1 MCYFT
6 GQITINKIFIDK
18 IPGENKIEIKLEVNP
33 SNLAFWDTVD
43 FKSMIVLTEPT
54 EILDFTVVRNA
65 DGTFT
70 MDVTYGGNLQN
81 KDLVVQIDPALSG
94 LDSLSRA
101 AKSSVTVAI
110 VPNDNELADFY
121 SQ

>member
-1 MCYFT
+1 M
-6 GQITINKIFIDK
+6 
-18 IPGENKIEIKLEVNP
+18 EVSP

-43 FKSMIVLTEPT
+43 FKSMIVLTKLT
-54 EILDFTVVRNA
+54 EILDFTAVRNA

-70 MDVTYGGNLQN
+70 MDITYGGNLQN

-101 AKSSVTVAI
+101 AKSSVAIPI

-121 SQ
+121 TQ